1 MVEFKST
8 ENGATISFSI
18 ARHWDEEIEFLVEV
32 KTPFGSAKAT
42 GSTYFTGS
50 PVLLFQSMAT
60 EWKGW
65 KKDKTWNDLE
75 DRVMLTAC
83 SDSTGHTK
91 LTVKLCEYESSFQTV
106 LVFEAGQLHEMAKEI
121 ATLLPQP

>member
-8 ENGATISFSI
+8 ENGATISFYI

-42 GSTYFTGS
+42 VSTYFTGS
-50 PVLLFQSMAT
+50 PVLFFQSMAI

-65 KKDKTWNDLE
+65 KKDKAWNDLE
-75 DRVMLTAC
+75 DRVMLTAR
-83 SDSTGHTK
+83 SDSTAHTK
-91 LTVKLCEYESSFQTV
+91 LTVKLCEHESSF
-106 LVFEAGQLHEMAKEI
+106 
-121 ATLLPQP
+121 